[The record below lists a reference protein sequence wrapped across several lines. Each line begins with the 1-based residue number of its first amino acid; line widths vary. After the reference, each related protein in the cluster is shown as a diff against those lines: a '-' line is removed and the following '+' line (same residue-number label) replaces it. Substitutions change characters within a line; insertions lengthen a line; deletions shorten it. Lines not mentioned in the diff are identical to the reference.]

1 MPRFLLATLT
11 WRRGDVILAESG
23 EQIDPFNFILV
34 RGKQSE
40 LQTLSLIS
48 RNPLNKTTFPV
59 IPPKWKLFLMLVNR
73 SPIDPMKLPTPTT
86 ESPPSKHASGIHAT
100 H

>member
-1 MPRFLLATLT
+1 MFSWGLFHTDHWKRTLSGHGLPRFLLATLT

-40 LQTLSLIS
+40 LQTLSLIP

-73 SPIDPMKLPTPTT
+73 D
-86 ESPPSKHASGIHAT
+86 
-100 H
+100 